1 MNTKLMERIKEV
13 YSEFVRNYRMG
24 CEHFGFWWTLFT
36 VSMFSISLVFL
47 QFAMVL
53 AVLYL

>member
-1 MNTKLMERIKEV
+1 MNKKLMERIKEV
-13 YSEFVRNYRMG
+13 YSEFVREYRRG
-24 CEHFGFWWTLFT
+24 YEHFEFLWTLFT

-47 QFAMVL
+47 LFAMVL